1 MTSLLDSTISFC
13 VGDEVTSLKFLRFL
27 KDKLETP
34 YVVSYFL
41 NKLLTANFATKTAKR
56 IIIPGVIYGNESG
69 AFPYKSDGAGVY
81 TDGSMN
87 PRRAFTLI
95 ELLVVMAII
104 GILAAL
110 LLPAL
115 SKAKERA
122 HRTTCLN
129 NQRQL
134 DLAWQMYASDAN
146 EQMVVNDVDLSN
158 PTVPRSTSNSWVTGN
173 CVVDNDPVT
182 ITGGALYPLV
192 KNMQA
197 YLCPMDRGIITGM
210 GTPTLRSYSLSCY
223 MNGAESSTEWGVV
236 PLKKTGQI
244 RNASATLTFLDE
256 DNSTIDDG
264 HFLYSTTINNW
275 FNVPAWRHNHGDT
288 LAFADGHVEYW
299 KWHGELPTDTYFI
312 SGSTITD
319 PAAIQDLNRLQQ
331 TAPGAN

>member
-1 MTSLLDSTISFC
+1 MSFLGLFGTRAMNERWSTNKAIGANGEFRSQN
-13 VGDEVTSLKFLRFL
+13 R
-27 KDKLETP
+27 ETNP
-34 YVVSYFL
+34 PPRCLF
-41 NKLLTANFATKTAKR
+41 
-56 IIIPGVIYGNESG
+56 GNESG
-69 AFPYKSDGAGVY
+69 EFPYKSGGAGVY
-81 TDGSMN
+81 VGKGMN

-95 ELLVVMAII
+95 ELLVVIAII

-146 EQMVVNDVDLSN
+146 DQMVVNDVDLSD
-158 PTVPRSTSNSWVTGN
+158 PAIPRSTSNSWVTGN
-173 CVVDNDPVT
+173 CVADADPAT

-192 KNMQA
+192 KNRQA
-197 YLCPMDRGIITGM
+197 YLCPMDRGIITGT
-210 GTPTLRSYSLSCY
+210 GTPTMRSYSLSCY
-223 MNGAESSTEWGVV
+223 MNGPAAGDAGWGIV

-244 RNASATLTFLDE
+244 RNASAILTFLDE

-264 HFLYSTTINNW
+264 HFLYSTTINSW
-275 FNVPAWRHNHGDT
+275 FNVPAWRHSHGDT

-299 KWHGELPTDTYFI
+299 KWRGDLPTDTYFT

-319 PAAIQDLNRLQQ
+319 PLALQDLNRLQQ
-331 TAPGAN
+331 TAPGPN